1 MSTIMFGGRCDR
13 RLFEEFLDWCDNNN
27 PKIVKSPHMYN
38 FMFRTVL
45 RVLEKIANPLKK
57 AGFNPLTVTEEIH
70 ASILDIVEKSI
81 EDYSRHNNPTEDLK
95 EKVKR
100 DVQEFLSNYFR

>member
-13 RLFEEFLDWCDNNN
+13 RLFEEFLEWCDNNN

-45 RVLEKIANPLKK
+45 RVLEKIADPLKK
-57 AGFNPLTVTEEIH
+57 AGFNPLEVTEQIH
-70 ASILDIVEKSI
+70 ASILDIVERSI
-81 EDYSRHNNPTEDLK
+81 EQYVASNQPTENLK
-95 EKVKR
+95 EKVKK
-100 DVQEFLSNYFR
+100 DVEEFLSSYFR